1 MYPTQIFQKILRP
14 KILMQAAKIG
24 LQTYRRET
32 DLKKILGS
40 RGTSDQNQIIS
51 QLSDREIKREEA
63 RKNGNAAY
71 DMNKHIQIMTALLQE
86 LYLLPKDRLTI

>member
-40 RGTSDQNQIIS
+40 RDTSGQNQIIS
-51 QLSDREIKREEA
+51 QLSDREIELEEA

>member
-1 MYPTQIFQKILRP
+1 MYSTEIFQKILRP

-24 LQTYRRET
+24 LETYRRDT
-32 DLKKILGS
+32 DLKKILGAY
-40 RGTSDQNQIIS
+40 TAKNDAQIIS
-51 QLSDREIKREEA
+51 QLSDREIELEQA

-86 LYLLPKDRLTI
+86 LYLLPKSKLTP

>member
-14 KILMQAAKIG
+14 KILMQVAKIG

>member
-14 KILMQAAKIG
+14 KILMQAAKIS

-51 QLSDREIKREEA
+51 QLSDREIELEEA

>member
-51 QLSDREIKREEA
+51 QLSDREIELEEA